1 MAEVKASPSGGSCP
15 RSGLMRGKFAIATIY
30 RTVAAHPPLIRP
42 CGATFPPQGKAL
54 EHKRSNNIKRSTP

>member
-1 MAEVKASPSGGSCP
+1 
-15 RSGLMRGKFAIATIY
+15 MRGKFAIATIY

-42 CGATFPPQGKAL
+42 CGAAFPPQGKAL